1 MNHSVGVIILIV
13 SWAICVYL
21 LTVLWRIHHV
31 HESRAWR
38 FIFFGLALLMVEC
51 AIGAHLA
58 YATIGLLSTEELI
71 FIAIIL
77 AKAVCY
83 AVGFTIWK
91 RDIEWLRNLA
101 KQRRRE
107 MAFDE
112 EDDDRPSRPQPPP
125 QKPETPA
132 PGGPPIRPQDDPQP
146 PGDPQGPGK
155 GGGGGGG

>member
-1 MNHSVGVIILIV
+1 MNHSVGVAILII
-13 SWAICVYL
+13 SWCICVYL

-38 FIFFGLALLMVEC
+38 FIFFGLTLLMVEC

-58 YATIGLLSTEELI
+58 YYSVTVLSMEELI
-71 FIAIIL
+71 FIAIML

-101 KQRRRE
+101 R
-107 MAFDE
+107 
-112 EDDDRPSRPQPPP
+112 
-125 QKPETPA
+125 
-132 PGGPPIRPQDDPQP
+132 
-146 PGDPQGPGK
+146 
-155 GGGGGGG
+155 

>member
-13 SWAICVYL
+13 SWVICVYL

-31 HESRAWR
+31 HRSAAWK
-38 FIFFGLALLMVEC
+38 FIFLGLTMLMVEC

-58 YATIGLLSTEELI
+58 YINTGILSIEELI
-71 FIAIIL
+71 FIAIML
-77 AKAVCY
+77 FKAVCY

-91 RDIEWLRNLA
+91 HDIDWIVNLA
-101 KQRRRE
+101 KQRRQHMEDE
-107 MAFDE
+107 M
-112 EDDDRPSRPQPPP
+112 DRPDQPEHPLPPARPTPPSEP
-125 QKPETPA
+125 KPT
-132 PGGPPIRPQDDPQP
+132 PQDDPQP

>member
-1 MNHSVGVIILIV
+1 MNHSVGVTILIV
-13 SWAICVYL
+13 SWIICVYL

-31 HESRAWR
+31 HESRAWQ
-38 FIFFGLALLMVEC
+38 FIFTGLTLLMVEC

-58 YATIGLLSTEELI
+58 YTTTGLLSIEELI
-71 FIAIIL
+71 FIAIML

-91 RDIEWLRNLA
+91 HDIEWLRNLA
-101 KQRRRE
+101 KQRRQH

-112 EDDDRPSRPQPPP
+112 EDDDKPQQPEHPEHPPTP
-125 QKPETPA
+125 Q
-132 PGGPPIRPQDDPQP
+132 PGGPKPTPQDDPQP